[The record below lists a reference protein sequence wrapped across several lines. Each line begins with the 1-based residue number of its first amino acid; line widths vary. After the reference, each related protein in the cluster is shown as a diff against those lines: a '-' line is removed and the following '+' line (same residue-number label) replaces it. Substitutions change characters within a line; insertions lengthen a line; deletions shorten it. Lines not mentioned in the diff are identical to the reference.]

1 VPKVTESHR
10 AGRRAQILDAALVC
24 FARYGLHQTT
34 MQDIVKQAELS
45 PGAIYLYFSGK
56 DAIIAALAD
65 ARHSREQMLFARAS
79 QCDSLQAALE
89 LLAREFLGQLQDPEE
104 RASRRVGI
112 QVWAEALSND
122 NILPL
127 MRRGVDEPRKLLA
140 GMIRS
145 AQDRGEVLANL
156 DPDALARMLI
166 ALFQGLVLQQAWDEQ
181 LDLESYVATLRA
193 ILQPVVQ

>member
-1 VPKVTESHR
+1 
-10 AGRRAQILDAALVC
+10 
-24 FARYGLHQTT
+24 
-34 MQDIVKQAELS
+34 
-45 PGAIYLYFSGK
+45 
-56 DAIIAALAD
+56 
-65 ARHSREQMLFARAS
+65 MLFARAS